1 MLPAE
6 KKVKRT
12 IQNTSVCSYGG
23 FAYGGRLIKEWGLES
38 LGIIEYDSKEGGAHG
53 GVFGLEIGPVVLG
66 VESLRTWNDWK
77 SHTGP
82 IVIGGGEFS
91 AASKI
96 SGKNVKA
103 GTLVGIS
110 LSSATDFVSLRPP
123 ISLIAAGGD
132 RSEATL
138 EFVVIA

>member
-1 MLPAE
+1 M
-6 KKVKRT
+6 
-12 IQNTSVCSYGG
+12 
-23 FAYGGRLIKEWGLES
+23 IKEWGLES

-103 GTLVGIS
+103 GTLELGGFANVMGEELSVGGYLGAGIFGGGGY
-110 LSSATDFVSLRPP
+110 LSVS
-123 ISLIAAGGD
+123 STGCKQ
-132 RSEATL
+132 
-138 EFVVIA
+138 